1 MEIERETPGSDRG
14 RSWRSNTAEDQ
25 DAKKLEESYQFIK
38 VCFVYQL
45 VVLFITL
52 AHTTS
57 SCSCPVEHSTAIS
70 SKIKIN
76 FLCFAS
82 WRTD

>member
-45 VVLFITL
+45 VVLFITGTHNKL
-52 AHTTS
+52 MFMP
-57 SCSCPVEHSTAIS
+57 C
-70 SKIKIN
+70 
-76 FLCFAS
+76 
-82 WRTD
+82 